1 LDDQNMSLGKSLL
14 LVARSGLAFTT
25 AVAHIRNLVAIAVLV
40 TGGCATETGV
50 LQMGKDTYTLSVG
63 VAGTGSVSGNN
74 TSAKRQAL
82 SEANQYCAKMGKQ
95 ILVKNVSL
103 NSTMAGSTSE
113 LIFQCLD
120 EHDPELDL
128 KPEYKNN

>member
-1 LDDQNMSLGKSLL
+1 MSQ
-14 LVARSGLAFTT
+14 
-25 AVAHIRNLVAIAVLV
+25 HNIRNLVAIAVLI

-50 LQMGKDTYTLSVG
+50 QPMGKDTYTLSVG

-74 TSAKRQAL
+74 TSAKRKAL

-95 ILVKNVSL
+95 ILVKNTSL

-113 LIFQCLD
+113 LVFQCLD
-120 EHDPELDL
+120 EHDPEFGL
-128 KPEYKNN
+128 KPDYK

>member
-1 LDDQNMSLGKSLL
+1 MSQ
-14 LVARSGLAFTT
+14 
-25 AVAHIRNLVAIAVLV
+25 HDIRHLVAIAVLI
-40 TGGCATETGV
+40 TGGCASRTGV

-82 SEANQYCAKMGKQ
+82 TEANQYCVKMGKQ
-95 ILVKNVSL
+95 ILVKNTSL

-113 LIFQCLD
+113 LVFQCLG
-120 EHDPELDL
+120 EHDPQFDL
-128 KPEYKNN
+128 KPEYKSN